1 MKRLLAAVAALLIGL
16 GIFAGGQAQA
26 TDKAV
31 VVAEVSGEV
40 NAAMSAYIKD
50 VIDNAQKSGSAVV
63 LDIDTYG
70 GQILEADNIK
80 KTLLNAAVPVDC
92 YISGN
97 ALSAG
102 VLIAVSCEHIVMA
115 DSAVIGAA
123 ETIPNDEKTLSSWV
137 GILKSAAEARGRDGS
152 LVAAMAD
159 KRIVIEDVTKAD
171 ELLTL
176 GAQDAK
182 GLGLSDGT
190 AANLSDALAQLGYG
204 DSAMS
209 EQPMSFSAKAAQFL
223 TSTTIASLLF
233 IAAIVCLGIE
243 IFTPGFGIF
252 GALSIVFF
260 GLYFGGSFLAGYA
273 QWWAAALFVFGI
285 VMVGIEI
292 AVPGFG
298 VFGILGILGIGAGLL
313 FAARDLASFLIISIS
328 GVVGSAV
335 LLPILYQI
343 FKRMGL
349 IRKVVLLGNMETAE
363 GFTSHE
369 KSESLVGKQGVAETD
384 LRPAGFV
391 RINGARLEVISNGAY
406 IVKGSS
412 IKVVDHTPGRIV
424 VDEIKEEDM

>member
-1 MKRLLAAVAALLIGL
+1 MKRLLMVAVAIIVGL
-16 GIFAGGQAQA
+16 GVVTGGQALAADQ
-26 TDKAV
+26 TV

-40 NAAMSAYIKD
+40 NAAMSAYIED
-50 VIDNAQKSGSAVV
+50 VIDNAEKSGSAVV
-63 LDIDTYG
+63 LNIDTFG

-80 KTLLNAAVPVDC
+80 KTLLNAEVPVDC

-102 VLIAVSCEHIVMA
+102 VLISVSCERIIMA

-123 ETIPNDEKTLSSWV
+123 ETIPNDEKTLSTWV
-137 GILKSAAEARGRDGS
+137 GILKSAAEARGHDTG

-159 KRIVIEDVTKAD
+159 KRIAIEGVTNTD

-176 GAQDAK
+176 GAQDAAD
-182 GLGLSDGT
+182 LGLSDGT
-190 AANLSDALAQLGYG
+190 AENIGDVLRQLGY
-204 DSAMS
+204 SNAAVS
-209 EQPMSFSAKAAQFL
+209 EQSMSFSAKAAQFR

-233 IAAIVCLGIE
+233 IAAIVCMGIE

-252 GALSIVFF
+252 GGLSIVFF
-260 GLYFGGSFLAGYA
+260 GLYFGGGFLAGYA
-273 QWWAAALFVFGI
+273 EWWTAALFIFGI

-313 FAARDLASFLIISIS
+313 FAARDLSSFLIIFAS
-328 GVVGSAV
+328 GIVGGSV

-349 IRKVVLLGNMETAE
+349 VRKVVLFGNMETAQ
-363 GFTSHE
+363 GYTSHE
-369 KSESLVGKQGVAETD
+369 ESESVVGKQGVAETD
-384 LRPAGFV
+384 LRPAGFA
-391 RINGARLEVISNGAY
+391 RINGSRLEVVSNGAY
-406 IVKGSS
+406 IVKGSA
-412 IKVVDHTPGRIV
+412 IAVVEHTPGHVV
-424 VDEIKEEDM
+424 VDEVKEEDM